1 MPVSLAK
8 WIMRPLLILA
18 VAACI
23 WVPAASPALG
33 AAEPQAPQAPTG
45 GSVLLLYDSLAKDTA
60 RKDETDAAA
69 RLLMTMGAKVR
80 VEPLSGYQRGM
91 LASYQ
96 RLLLLGLDPS
106 IKQSSPELEQELET
120 FTGSLLQLGGTPLAF
135 AGERPTRQYGPAPQ
149 AGAGGRLATARL
161 LREWMGLPGYGQ
173 LYAMIRG
180 FTPFSDYTLLRSL
193 ADELYAG
200 GIPFAV
206 GARPVLDNLQFP
218 AAKRYA
224 AALRYIQQK
233 QGAVLME
240 APAVFGPP
248 AEGKDPLHQQIS
260 SFLDMMMQE
269 GAAPLGIAAEQYW
282 SFDRHYREE
291 GMPFFDSLVLYANRS
306 NLPLYQARTSETE
319 YFQSTLYSISPDN
332 PDEWEMLRVSSS
344 TYPVDAAVTLDFPEN
359 QKELDALVKT
369 LKAYP
374 AVFADYRERD
384 HTTRTSSHS
393 ASTLGGK
400 VRIDGALLAPERRD
414 TGDEQNEDFTY
425 IEREKASFTGFFQAQ
440 NQIFLAVVVGA
451 LAVFTLFIA
460 AGRRLYRRKF
470 LK

>member
-1 MPVSLAK
+1 MPVRLLK
-8 WIMRPLLILA
+8 LIMRPLLFFA
-18 VAACI
+18 AAACI
-23 WVPAASPALG
+23 WMPAASPALG
-33 AAEPQAPQAPTG
+33 AAGPQAPAG
-45 GSVLLLYDSLAKDTA
+45 GAVLLLYDSLAKDTA
-60 RKDETDAAA
+60 KRGETDATA
-69 RLLMTMGAKVR
+69 RLLMALGAKVH
-80 VEPLSGYQRGM
+80 VEPLSGYQPGT

-96 RLLLLGLDPS
+96 RLLLLSLDPS
-106 IKQSSPELEQELET
+106 IKLVSPELEQELEGY
-120 FTGSLLQLGGTPLAF
+120 TGSVLQLGGPPMAH
-135 AGERPTRQYGPAPQ
+135 AGEQSARQYGPAPQ
-149 AGAGGRLATARL
+149 AGAAGRLATARL
-161 LREWMGLPGYGQ
+161 LREWMGVQGYGQ
-173 LYAMIRG
+173 LYVMIRG
-180 FTPFSDYTLLRSL
+180 FTPFSDYSLLRSL

-200 GIPFAV
+200 GIPFVV

-260 SFLDMMMQE
+260 SFLDMMIQE

-291 GMPFFDSLVLYANRS
+291 GMPFFDSLVLYANRT
-306 NLPLYQARTSETE
+306 NLPVYQARTTDAE
-319 YFQSTLYSISPDN
+319 YFQSTLYSISRDN

-359 QKELDALVKT
+359 KKELDTLVKT

-374 AVFADYRERD
+374 AVFADYRERE
-384 HTTRTSSHS
+384 HTTRTVNHT
-393 ASTLGGK
+393 ASTIGGK
-400 VRIDGALLAPERRD
+400 VRTDGALLASDNREAEGPQD
-414 TGDEQNEDFTY
+414 EDFTY